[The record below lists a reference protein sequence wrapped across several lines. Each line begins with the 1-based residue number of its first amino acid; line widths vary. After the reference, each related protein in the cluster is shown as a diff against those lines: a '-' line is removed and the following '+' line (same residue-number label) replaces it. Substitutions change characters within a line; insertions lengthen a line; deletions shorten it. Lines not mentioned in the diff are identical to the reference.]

1 MNVMKYITHAIED
14 RYPAWE
20 ASTRQS
26 EIRLTVMDYA
36 AMAFALTSVATG
48 PLLVWLLLWA
58 AQ

>member
-1 MNVMKYITHAIED
+1 MDAQS
-14 RYPAWE
+14 PAWE
-20 ASTRQS
+20 RSTRQN

-36 AMAFALTSVATG
+36 AMAFVLMSVATG

>member
-1 MNVMKYITHAIED
+1 MKYITHAIED

-36 AMAFALTSVATG
+36 AMAFALMSVATG